1 MYLIK
6 EFWLDEALNSFPQ
19 LHYAII
25 LLPKRKNNISRMSN
39 FQFSIRNILIWKFCT
54 SDYKITELRGALFKF
69 YFWESFQWAE

>member
-6 EFWLDEALNSFPQ
+6 EFWLDEALNPFPQ

-39 FQFSIRNILIWKFCT
+39 FQFSIQFSSVQLLSHVRLPAT
-54 SDYKITELRGALFKF
+54 PVLH
-69 YFWESFQWAE
+69 